1 MAARSA
7 RGDCAISRGHRI
19 FHVVSDGSPTG
30 FGIAELRAERAR
42 WEVAWRAI
50 RQLGAAT
57 FAGLFT
63 AATVLNPAGPRP
75 GSAGRGLLVSALLA
89 AVLAA
94 FAAVH
99 VTMRRPGGPSLA
111 AIGMLIASSATLVWV
126 QPNGPGIVGVFT
138 GVLLSALRMPWRWAA
153 SWSAVSFAALV
164 TLAAVRQTS
173 PVASVAVL
181 TFIGGFFV
189 VAYLARQLGEAA
201 GLAEQL
207 FAELERHREAQA
219 RAAGLAERQRLA
231 REIHDVLGHMLSG
244 LMLQL
249 EGARML
255 AARDPA
261 SDPRL
266 GEAIDQAQHLGKA
279 GLEETRK
286 AIGMLRGDDLPSMEH
301 LSELAALFSANR
313 GIPCRLTVSG
323 PERRLGADACLAVYR
338 VAQEAMTNITKH
350 ARPDCV
356 EMHLAY
362 LPDTVCLTVEDFGA
376 PGAAAAPGQADG
388 GRRPASVRDSGY
400 GLTGMRERAELLG
413 GALRAGPT
421 RTGFR
426 VELEVPE
433 CPPADLMPA
442 GRQGH

>member
-1 MAARSA
+1 V
-7 RGDCAISRGHRI
+7 G
-19 FHVVSDGSPTG
+19 DGSQTG
-30 FGIAELRAERAR
+30 FGIAELRAERVR
-42 WEVAWRAI
+42 WEVAWQGI
-50 RQLGAAT
+50 RRLGATT

-63 AATVLNPAGPRP
+63 AATVLNPEGPRP

-99 VTMRRPGGPSLA
+99 VTMRRPRGPSLA
-111 AIGMLIASSATLVWV
+111 ATGMLVATSAALIWV

-138 GVLLSALRMPWRWAA
+138 GVLLSTLRMPWRWAVG
-153 SWSAVSFAALV
+153 WSAVSFAVLV
-164 TLAAVRQTS
+164 TVAAVTQTS
-173 PVASVAVL
+173 PVATVAVL

-189 VAYLARQLGEAA
+189 VFYLARRLGEAA
-201 GLAEQL
+201 GLAERL

-231 REIHDVLGHMLSG
+231 REVHDILGHMLSG

-286 AIGMLRGDDLPSMEH
+286 AIGMLRGDELPDMEH
-301 LSELAALFSANR
+301 LSELAALFSVNR

-323 PERRLGADACLAVYR
+323 PERRLSADACLAVYR
-338 VAQEAMTNITKH
+338 VAQEALTNITKH
-350 ARPDCV
+350 ARPDRV
-356 EMHLAY
+356 EVHLAY

-376 PGAAAAPGQADG
+376 PAAAAVPGSADG
-388 GRRPASVRDSGY
+388 GRRSDSAGGSGY

-433 CPPADLMPA
+433 RPPAGLTP
-442 GRQGH
+442 GQRQSTRGYRPI